1 MSNNSS
7 FIAINGDVAKMSTF
21 GFLSQ
26 DKLTWA
32 NLAVL
37 NQTFAE
43 AFLFDINSGLA
54 YDVRNKLNL
63 KPNLKILITTN

>member
-7 FIAINGDVAKMSTF
+7 FIAANDKMLTF

-43 AFLFDINSGLA
+43 AFLFDFRTA
-54 YDVRNKLNL
+54 YDVRNKI
-63 KPNLKILITTN
+63 KHIA

>member
-1 MSNNSS
+1 
-7 FIAINGDVAKMSTF
+7 MSTF

-43 AFLFDINSGLA
+43 AFLFDFNSASA
-54 YDVRNKLNL
+54 YDVRNKI
-63 KPNLKILITTN
+63 KLIA

>member
-7 FIAINGDVAKMSTF
+7 FNAASVDKMSTF

-43 AFLFDINSGLA
+43 AFLCDMNSA
-54 YDVRNKLNL
+54 YDVRNEIKLL
-63 KPNLKILITTN
+63 T